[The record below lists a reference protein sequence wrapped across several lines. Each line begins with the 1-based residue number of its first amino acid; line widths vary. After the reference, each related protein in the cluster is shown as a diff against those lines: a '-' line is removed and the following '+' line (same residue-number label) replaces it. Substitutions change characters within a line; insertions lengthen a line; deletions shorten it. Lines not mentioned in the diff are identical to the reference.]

1 MNETKSIISV
11 LSQNRKSRAQNN
23 SIFQNRKASQM
34 ASEYN
39 REDQFGA
46 PVINSKHKDAQ
57 LQ

>member
-1 MNETKSIISV
+1 V